1 MDQGSK
7 GKTYVLLS
15 IDQFTSLTHVGRSP
29 VSRKLCPRWYVSVVA
44 LNQND
49 INQRLGRQ
57 AIRSP
62 RQFIDHWQCTFEA
75 DEIVGN
81 LRKERKQGTD

>member
-15 IDQFTSLTHVGRSP
+15 IDQFTPLTQVRRST
-29 VSRKLCPRWYVSVVA
+29 VSRRLYPWWYVSVVA

-62 RQFIDHWQCTFEA
+62 RQFIDH
-75 DEIVGN
+75 
-81 LRKERKQGTD
+81 